1 MSIAAKELT
10 SRASTI
16 LQDEDHVRW
25 PMPELLEWI
34 NDAARE
40 TILRRPSARSITK
53 VLELAEGTLQ
63 EIAAPCVQ
71 VLDVVRNLGADGK
84 TPGRIVRRIDRKL
97 LDDQQPDWH
106 MQRKRAQIKHY
117 TYDDRAAKSFYVYP
131 PAVAGTKVEALIA
144 ELPPTIN
151 DETQSIDM
159 PPEYLNAM
167 VNYMVYRAL
176 SKDSEYAN
184 GQIATL
190 QFQAFVDAVADPT
203 NKAVANSPNL
213 NSV

>member
-1 MSIAAKELT
+1 MTIPATDLI

-25 PMPELLEWI
+25 PVPELLEWV

-40 TILRRPSARSITK
+40 TILRRPAARSVTK
-53 VLELAEGTLQ
+53 ALSLVAGTKQ
-63 EIAAPCVQ
+63 AIPATGVQ
-71 VLDVVRNLGADGK
+71 LLDVVRNLGMDGA
-84 TPGRIVRRIDRKL
+84 TPGRAVRRIDRQL
-97 LDDQQPDWH
+97 LDDQMPDWH
-106 MQRKRAQIKHY
+106 MAKKAAKIKHF
-117 TYDDRAAKSFYVYP
+117 TFEDRAPKDFYVYP
-131 PAVAGTKVEALIA
+131 PAVAGTQVEALYS
-144 ELPPTIN
+144 ELPPAV
-151 DETQSIDM
+151 DSEAQSIDM
-159 PPEYLNAM
+159 PAEYLNAM

-190 QFQAFVDAVADPT
+190 QFQAFVDAVADPA
-203 NKAVANSPNL
+203 NKATANSPNA